1 MKKRMSIKLRLT
13 LWFTLFMMLIAAL
26 CLGLMIVIGSRV
38 AENEAS
44 ERLGRTVRSDL
55 EGISYTEG
63 RLSFDA
69 GFSFYKD
76 GVYTIIY
83 NVGKAMLGGETPP
96 GFPVTEELKNG
107 VTRTVSG
114 EGETFLIFDLFMPSG
129 WEDGVWVRGV
139 TEYPDVRDS
148 MGQSV
153 TVFLIILPFLIFM
166 AALGGY
172 LTARH
177 SLKPIERITELAGSI
192 SEGRDLKKR
201 IAPEY
206 ESTDEA
212 GRLAAAFD
220 QMISRLEG
228 SFEAEKQFASDAS
241 HELRTPTAVIVAQ
254 CSYLDKY
261 ADSTEDYKEGVEVI
275 KRQADR
281 MSVMIDRLLDITRL
295 DFGTK
300 KLEKTDTDLSE
311 LLQTLCEEQDNGARG
326 ISLSTDIAQGI
337 HADID
342 PYLFSRVINNLLENA
357 RRYGKENGN
366 IRASLK
372 KEGDRILL
380 SVEDDGIGIA
390 SEEQE
395 KIWRRFYQVDP
406 SRERGSGL
414 GLGLS
419 MVKQI
424 VELHG
429 GSIKVESEPGKGSRF
444 TVELQG

>member
-1 MKKRMSIKLRLT
+1 
-13 LWFTLFMMLIAAL
+13 
-26 CLGLMIVIGSRV
+26 
-38 AENEAS
+38 
-44 ERLGRTVRSDL
+44 
-55 EGISYTEG
+55 
-63 RLSFDA
+63 
-69 GFSFYKD
+69 
-76 GVYTIIY
+76 
-83 NVGKAMLGGETPP
+83 
-96 GFPVTEELKNG
+96 
-107 VTRTVSG
+107 
-114 EGETFLIFDLFMPSG
+114 
-129 WEDGVWVRGV
+129 
-139 TEYPDVRDS
+139 
-148 MGQSV
+148 
-153 TVFLIILPFLIFM
+153 
-166 AALGGY
+166 
-172 LTARH
+172 
-177 SLKPIERITELAGSI
+177 
-192 SEGRDLKKR
+192 
-201 IAPEY
+201 
-206 ESTDEA
+206 
-212 GRLAAAFD
+212 
-220 QMISRLEG
+220 MISRLEG

-311 LLQTLCEEQDNGARG
+311 LLQTLCEEQDNGERG
-326 ISLSTDIAQGI
+326 ISLSTDIAQDI

-357 RRYGKENGN
+357 RRYGKENGH

-372 KEGDRILL
+372 KEKNRILL

-406 SRERGSGL
+406 SRESGSGL
-414 GLGLS
+414 GLGLY

-429 GSIKVESEPGKGSRF
+429 GSINVESEPGKGSRF
-444 TVELQG
+444 TVELEE